1 MFAEHPSVR
10 SLFQEKGLFRV
21 PSGNT
26 TYTDTIKTQKS
37 LLKNFPD
44 HPQHD
49 LVSSMIERA
58 AGEASL
64 RSSTTLNQKQIEKTN
79 DVKEFRSPSSSNQDV
94 NLQPMK
100 PVSFWGLVALI
111 FFSVSGGPFGSE
123 PSVAAGGPFWAILA
137 FTVFPVVWCIPEA
150 MITSELSSLFPGNSG
165 FTSWITA
172 SFNSPFLGYV
182 EGFCSFVS
190 TATNSSVY
198 PHLFHS
204 YMKVHFPALEDHWIG
219 TACMVTFILSMA
231 YVNYRGLD
239 IVSSLGLFLMFLI
252 MTPFL
257 LMVLLGVSS
266 VDPSNWLLGMNS
278 PPKVGSE
285 ELLALFNV
293 LFWNLNNWDSVSTI
307 AGEVS
312 NARKV
317 IPKAM
322 ISALFVTTFAYVL
335 PLAIGTGVMKDTSGF
350 AVWEPGYFQSIALNI
365 GGPWLSLWI
374 LLAASVSV
382 IGQFQALVSSCAY
395 QLQGMAELGWL
406 PRVFG
411 VKSSHNT
418 PTVGLGIA
426 VVIVLLLTQLRFID
440 ILQYLNVVYAFAEA
454 LEFVAF
460 LNLRYR
466 YGHITRPFQVPLG
479 FFGCVVFM
487 ILPFCFIAVILFLP
501 LLTGRWD
508 IVAFCATALSLSV
521 VSYWFIELSRSKR
534 WFAFSRKP
542 PQNIEEVIL
551 SHKTPAA
558 GPLRER
564 LLAASRVNSLDA
576 FGI

>member
-1 MFAEHPSVR
+1 MAVSTLSSEPALRPNRFLPALPIMTRYRESGAYTPEAREAFAQGV
-10 SLFQEKGLFRV
+10 
-21 PSGNT
+21 
-26 TYTDTIKTQKS
+26 
-37 LLKNFPD
+37 
-44 HPQHD
+44 
-49 LVSSMIERA
+49 
-58 AGEASL
+58 
-64 RSSTTLNQKQIEKTN
+64 
-79 DVKEFRSPSSSNQDV
+79 
-94 NLQPMK
+94 K

-123 PSVAAGGPFWAILA
+123 PSVATGGPFWAILA
-137 FTVFPVVWCIPEA
+137 FTIFPLVWCIPEA

-204 YMKVHFPALEDHWIG
+204 YLKVHFPVLDDHWVG
-219 TACMVTFILSMA
+219 TACMVGFIISMA

-239 IVSSLGLFLMFLI
+239 IVSSLGLILMFFI
-252 MTPFL
+252 MTPFF
-257 LMVLLGVSS
+257 LMVLLGITR
-266 VDPSNWLLGMNS
+266 VDPSNWLVGMRS

-285 ELLALFNV
+285 QLLALFNV

-307 AGEVS
+307 AGEVT
-312 NARKV
+312 NARRV

-322 ISALFVTTFAYVL
+322 ICALVVTTLAYVL
-335 PLAIGTGVMKDTSGF
+335 PLVIGTGVMDDPSDLT
-350 AVWEPGYFQSIALNI
+350 VWEPGYFQTVAFKI
-365 GGPWLSLWI
+365 GGPFLSLWI

-382 IGQFQALVSSCAY
+382 VGQFQALVSSCAY

-406 PRVFG
+406 PKIFG
-411 VKSSHNT
+411 KKSIHNT
-418 PTVGLGIA
+418 PTIGLGIA
-426 VVIVLLLTQLRFID
+426 VVIVLILTQLRFID

-479 FFGCVVFM
+479 FTGCVILMF
-487 ILPFCFIAVILFLP
+487 LPFCFIFTIIILP
-501 LLTGRWD
+501 LITGRWD
-508 IVAFCATALSLSV
+508 IVAFCASALSMSV
-521 VSYWFIELSRSKR
+521 ISYWFIELARAKR
-534 WFAFSRKP
+534 WFKFSRTP

-551 SHKTPAA
+551 SHKTPGA
-558 GPLRER
+558 GPLHER
-564 LLAASRVNSLDA
+564 LLAASRVNSLDT